1 MTRSDLRQLIANGE
15 HSGVEFKRDDLHSRT
30 LAKELVAFAN
40 FDGGQL
46 LLGVDDD
53 GSVSGLKHDPDET
66 EEWVMNVARDKI
78 RPSIIP
84 HFQVIRDVE
93 PGRHVAVIRVDK
105 GWTVHARY
113 HNDKEEYY
121 IRVGSEARAM
131 RHEELERAFQR
142 RAGLRP
148 ELRPVTGTSLENL
161 DRRRLRDYFSRI
173 RGQDVPDDGAAAGD
187 GPEEEERWREL
198 LVNTEIMTDETETPV
213 CTVAGVLLFGKNPKR
228 YLPQSGIMAAAY
240 PGPEKEYATIE
251 NEDIRGAMVGL
262 FSKANGPPEL
272 VDAGVVEQAMAFVRR
287 NTRVKSEIEEGGRR
301 IDEREYP
308 MEAVRE
314 AIVNALVHRDY
325 LMDATD
331 IELSIY
337 ADRIEVISPG
347 RLPNTITPERMKTG
361 TRAARNQLLKDIMS
375 DYDYMEHRGLGVPRK
390 IVKLMR
396 EQNETEPD
404 LVEDGDR
411 FIVRLWKEPSVVRDL

>member
-1 MTRSDLRQLIANGE
+1 MIQSDLRELIANGE
-15 HSGVEFKRDDLHSRT
+15 NSSVEFKRDDLRPRT
-30 LAKELVAFAN
+30 LAKELVAFVN
-40 FDGGQL
+40 FDGGRV

-53 GSVSGLKHDPDET
+53 GTVSGLQREPKET

-84 HFQVIRDVE
+84 HFQVIRDVK
-93 PGRHVAVIRVDK
+93 PNRHVAVVRVDK

-121 IRVGSEARAM
+121 IRVGSEVRPM
-131 RHEELERAFQR
+131 RREELERAFQR

-148 ELRPVTGTSLENL
+148 ELRPVTGTSLGDL
-161 DRRRLRDYFSRI
+161 DRRRLRDYFARI
-173 RGQDVPDDGAAAGD
+173 RGQEVPGNGAD
-187 GPEEEERWREL
+187 ERWRAL
-198 LVNTEIMTDETETPV
+198 LVNTEIMTEEGETPV
-213 CTVAGVLLFGKNPKR
+213 CTVAGLLLFGRAPKR

-240 PGPEKEYATIE
+240 PGPEKEYETIE
-251 NEDIRGAMVGL
+251 SDDLRGAMVGL

-272 VDAGVVEQAMAFVRR
+272 VEPGLVEQAMAFVRR
-287 NTRVKSEIEEGGRR
+287 NTRVRSEIEDGGRR

-308 MEAVRE
+308 MAAVRE
-314 AIVNALVHRDY
+314 ALVNALVHRDY

-331 IELSIY
+331 VELSIY
-337 ADRIEVISPG
+337 EDRIEVLSPG

-390 IVKLMR
+390 IVKLMT
-396 EQNETEPD
+396 EQNGTEPD
-404 LVEDGDR
+404 LIEEDER
-411 FIVRLWKEPSVVRDL
+411 FLVRLWKSPSVVRDL

>member
-1 MTRSDLRQLIANGE
+1 MTQSDLRGLIANGE
-15 HSGVEFKRDDLHSRT
+15 HSSVEFKRDDLRPRT
-30 LAKELVAFAN
+30 LAKELVAFVN
-40 FDGGQL
+40 FDGGQV
-46 LLGVDDD
+46 LLGVGDD
-53 GSVSGLKHDPDET
+53 GSIEGLRHGPNET

-84 HFQVIRDVE
+84 HFQVVRDVE

-148 ELRPVTGTSLENL
+148 ELRPVTGTSLEDL
-161 DRRRLRDYFSRI
+161 DRRRLRDYFTRI
-173 RGQDVPDDGAAAGD
+173 RGRDVPDSGTA
-187 GPEEEERWREL
+187 EEKERWGEL
-198 LVNTEIMTDETETPV
+198 LVNTEIMTDETEAPV
-213 CTVAGVLLFGKNPKR
+213 CTVAGILLFGRNPKR
-228 YLPQSGIMAAAY
+228 YLPQSGIMATAY
-240 PGPEKEYATIE
+240 PEDEKTYEAIE
-251 NEDIRGAMVGL
+251 SDDLRGAMVGL
-262 FSKANGPPEL
+262 FSTANGQPEL
-272 VDAGVVEQAMAFVRR
+272 VEAGLVEQAMAFVRR
-287 NTRVKSEIEEGGRR
+287 NTRVSSEIEAGGRR
-301 IDEREYP
+301 VDEREYP

-331 IELSIY
+331 VELSIY
-337 ADRIEVISPG
+337 EDRIEVISPG

-375 DYDYMEHRGLGVPRK
+375 DYDYMEPRGLGVPRK

-404 LVEDGDR
+404 LVEEEDR
-411 FIVRLWKEPSVVRDL
+411 FRVRLWKEPSVVRDL

>member
-1 MTRSDLRQLIANGE
+1 MTRSDLQELIENGE
-15 HSGVEFKRDDLHSRT
+15 NSGVEFKRDNLRPRT
-30 LAKELVAFAN
+30 LAKELVAFVN
-40 FDGGQL
+40 FDGGRV

-53 GSVSGLKHDPDET
+53 GTVSGLQRDPDEV

-84 HFQVIRDVE
+84 HFQVLRDVE
-93 PGRHVAVIRVDK
+93 PGRHVAVIRVDE

-113 HNDKEEYY
+113 HNAKEEYY
-121 IRVGSEARAM
+121 IRVGSEVRPM
-131 RHEELERAFQR
+131 RREELERAFQR

-148 ELRPVTGTSLENL
+148 ELRPVPGTSLDDL
-161 DRRRLRDYFSRI
+161 DRRRLQDYFTRI
-173 RGQDVPDDGAAAGD
+173 RGQEVPRPGAD
-187 GPEEEERWREL
+187 ERWRDL

-213 CTVAGVLLFGKNPKR
+213 CTVAGVLIFGRTPKR

-240 PGPEKEYATIE
+240 PGIEKEYETIE
-251 NEDIRGAMVGL
+251 SEDLRGPMVGL
-262 FSKANGPPEL
+262 FSNAHGPPEL
-272 VDAGVVEQAMAFVRR
+272 VEAGVVEQVMAFVRR
-287 NTRVKSEIEEGGRR
+287 NTRVRSEIEEGGRR
-301 IDEREYP
+301 VDEREYP

-314 AIVNALVHRDY
+314 ALVNALVHRDY

-337 ADRIEVISPG
+337 EDRIEVISPG

-404 LVEDGDR
+404 LIEEEDR
-411 FIVRLWKEPSVVRDL
+411 FLVRLWKEPGAVRDL

>member
-1 MTRSDLRQLIANGE
+1 MTRSDLRRRIANGE
-15 HSGVEFKRDDLHSRT
+15 NSGVEFKRDDLRPRT

-40 FDGGQL
+40 FDGGEV

-53 GSVSGLKHDPDET
+53 GSIEGLRRDPGET

-78 RPSIIP
+78 RPSLIP

-93 PGRHVAVIRVDK
+93 PDRHVAVIRVDK

-148 ELRPVTGTSLENL
+148 ELRPVTGMSLEDL
-161 DRRRLRDYFSRI
+161 DRRRLRDYFTRI
-173 RGQDVPDDGAAAGD
+173 RGRDVPDSRTA
-187 GPEEEERWREL
+187 EEEDRWREL
-198 LVNTEIMTDETETPV
+198 LVNTEIMTDETEVPV
-213 CTVAGVLLFGKNPKR
+213 GTLAGVLLFGRTPKR
-228 YLPQSGIMAAAY
+228 HLPQSGVMAVAY
-240 PGPEKEYATIE
+240 PGSEKEYATVE
-251 NEDIRGAMVGL
+251 REDIRGAMVGL
-262 FSKANGPPEL
+262 FSETNGRPEL

-287 NTRVKSEIEEGGRR
+287 NTRVRSEIEEGGRR

-331 IELSIY
+331 VELSLRGSNRGHLPRSVAEHDY
-337 ADRIEVISPG
+337 AGTDEDRHASGPESAAQRHYERLRLHGAPG
-347 RLPNTITPERMKTG
+347 PRRPPENCEADAGAERDRPGSSRRRGPLPRPALEGAERG
-361 TRAARNQLLKDIMS
+361 A
-375 DYDYMEHRGLGVPRK
+375 
-390 IVKLMR
+390 
-396 EQNETEPD
+396 
-404 LVEDGDR
+404 
-411 FIVRLWKEPSVVRDL
+411 

>member
-1 MTRSDLRQLIANGE
+1 MTRSDLRRRIANGE
-15 HSGVEFKRDDLHSRT
+15 NSGVEFKRDDLRPRT

-40 FDGGQL
+40 FDGGQV

-53 GSVSGLKHDPDET
+53 GSVEGLRHDPDET

-78 RPSIIP
+78 RPSLIP
-84 HFQVIRDVE
+84 HFQVVRDVE
-93 PGRHVAVIRVDK
+93 PDRHVAVIRVDK

-148 ELRPVTGTSLENL
+148 ELRPVTGTSLEDL
-161 DRRRLRDYFSRI
+161 DRRRLRDYFTRI
-173 RGQDVPDDGAAAGD
+173 RGRDVPDSRTA
-187 GPEEEERWREL
+187 EEEDRWREL
-198 LVNTEIMTDETETPV
+198 LVNTEIMTDETEVPV
-213 CTVAGVLLFGKNPKR
+213 GTLAGVLLFGRTPKR
-228 YLPQSGIMAAAY
+228 HLPQSGVMAVAY
-240 PGPEKEYATIE
+240 PGPEKEYATVE
-251 NEDIRGAMVGL
+251 REDIRGAMVGL
-262 FSKANGPPEL
+262 FSETNGRPEL

-287 NTRVKSEIEEGGRR
+287 NTRVRSEIEEGGRR

-331 IELSIY
+331 VELSIY
-337 ADRIEVISPG
+337 EDRIEVISPG

-396 EQNETEPD
+396 EQNGTDPD
-404 LVEDGDR
+404 LVEEEDR
-411 FIVRLWKEPSVVRDL
+411 FLVRLWKEPSVVRDL